1 MNYLLEIK
9 AFYDWLE
16 VNQLPTSGIALWHAL
31 MHIANKSKWQD
42 NFTVAVVVLEVKTGL
57 NKQAVLRARNM
68 LKDKGLIDFQKRGNQ
83 AAIYHINSLLQ
94 CDFHTTDDTANDT
107 TNDTTDDTAN
117 NTASD
122 TANDTI
128 SKQNKTKQNDIRNTK
143 ELPPETDDDTPKSE
157 RPKMDYERIRQYF
170 NTQCTAFPA
179 VREITERRKTALRSF
194 LKKHSKEDL
203 KTLLDTAQQSAFLT
217 GSNDRGW
224 RADFDWILKPANAIK
239 ILEGNYSKSAGL
251 SGTAE
256 QKAKKNSFNSYS
268 QRQYDYAAIEKKV
281 REEM

>member
-16 VNQLPTSGIALWHAL
+16 VNQLSTSGIALWHAL

-94 CDFHTTDDTANDT
+94 CDFHTTNDTANDT
-107 TNDTTDDTAN
+107 TNDTTSDTAN
-117 NTASD
+117 D
-122 TANDTI
+122 TTNDTI
-128 SKQNKTKQNDIRNTK
+128 SKQNKTRQNNIRNTK
-143 ELPPETDDDTPKSE
+143 ELSPETDDDTVSKSE

-179 VREITERRKTALRSF
+179 VREITDRRKTALRGF
-194 LKKHSKEDL
+194 LKNHSKEDL
-203 KTLLDTAQQSAFLT
+203 KTLFDTAQKSAFLT

-224 RADFDWILKPANAIK
+224 KADFDWILKPANAIK
-239 ILEGNYSKSAGL
+239 ILEGNYSKSL
-251 SGTAE
+251 DYSSTA
-256 QKAKKNSFNSYS
+256 KLKKNSFNSYS
-268 QRQYDYAAIEKKV
+268 QRQYDYDLIEKKM
-281 REEM
+281 REET